1 MIFHRSFFHSLK
13 VSCFQLYCNSRTMNR
28 FTCLTSVKL
37 SISGPVIFS
46 GAQSHYYAWYVI
58 PYYGFLF
65 LVLGIFL
72 DDFRKNPDFISAA
85 TIFIFIVVWS
95 VNLNIKDWVLSSPY
109 GRYYF
114 IIGTAIILGG
124 FFFNDLTEK
133 KSKIL
138 TNFVKIIMLIVFLGL
153 LLGNLNLIL
162 NYKLPS

>member
-1 MIFHRSFFHSLK
+1 MIFSWITLLLVARFPLK
-13 VSCFQLYCNSRTMNR
+13 
-28 FTCLTSVKL
+28 
-37 SISGPVIFS
+37 ISKIRLVTFPILIYTILLIFS

-72 DDFRKNPDFISAA
+72 DDFRKNPDFIGAA

-114 IIGTAIILGG
+114 IIGTAITLGG

-138 TNFVKIIMLIVFLGL
+138 TNFVKIIMLIVLGGL

>member
-1 MIFHRSFFHSLK
+1 
-13 VSCFQLYCNSRTMNR
+13 
-28 FTCLTSVKL
+28 
-37 SISGPVIFS
+37 
-46 GAQSHYYAWYVI
+46 
-58 PYYGFLF
+58 
-65 LVLGIFL
+65 VLGIFL
-72 DDFRKNPDFISAA
+72 DDFRKNPDFIGAA

-95 VNLNIKDWVLSSPY
+95 VNLNIKDWVLSSSY

-114 IIGTAIILGG
+114 IIGTTITLGG

-133 KSKIL
+133 KSEIL